1 MTEIAPP
8 ARRLAPA
15 VVATAAF
22 AVVIWGA
29 SPFATK
35 LGVMDTDPLL
45 VGLLRT
51 VVAAAASIPLT
62 LMGRVRRPATG
73 RDWSWLVVSAVC
85 GFVIFPVFFS
95 LGLRLSTAS
104 HGALLIATLP
114 IWTGLIAAGLER
126 RMPARRWLYGCALAL
141 AGTAALIGERSGFE
155 GGSNPVLGDLVI
167 LVGCWACALGY
178 VAGARLSGTLGS
190 WSTTMWGVTIGTV
203 IGVPVLLLTRGW
215 ETVLQVGPAGWIA
228 ILYLAFVVT
237 VIGYIAWYWAL
248 SKGGVARVAPA
259 QFFLPVVGVGLA
271 VIFLGERLSA
281 IGIGAAIVILFG
293 VRMTQRS

>member
-1 MTEIAPP
+1 MKSLAPP
-8 ARRLAPA
+8 AQRLTPA
-15 VVATAAF
+15 VIGAAAF

-35 LGVMDTDPLL
+35 LGVADTDPLL

-51 VVAAAASIPLT
+51 IVAAAVSVPLI
-62 LMGRVRRPATG
+62 LLGRVSRPDNA
-73 RDWSWLVVSAVC
+73 RDWRWLMVSAVC

-95 LGLRLSTAS
+95 LGLRFTTAS

-126 RMPARRWLYGCALAL
+126 RIPARRWLYGCALAL
-141 AGTAALIGERSGFE
+141 AGTAALIGDRSGFE
-155 GGSNPVLGDLVI
+155 GGSDPIIGDLII
-167 LVGCWACALGY
+167 LVGCWACSLGY

-190 WSTTMWGVTIGTV
+190 WSTTMWGATIGTAV
-203 IGVPVLLLTRGW
+203 GVPILLLTRGW
-215 ETVLQVGPAGWIA
+215 EAVLNVGPAGWAA
-228 ILYLAFVVT
+228 IIYLAFIVT

-248 SKGGVARVAPA
+248 SKGSVARVAPA

-271 VIFLGERLSA
+271 VVFLGERLTA
-281 IGIGAAIVILFG
+281 VGVAAAIVILIG
-293 VRMTQRS
+293 VRVTQRS

>member
-1 MTEIAPP
+1 MKSVAPP
-8 ARRLAPA
+8 MQRLTPA
-15 VVATAAF
+15 VIGAAAF

-35 LGVMDTDPLL
+35 LGVADTDPLL

-51 VVAAAASIPLT
+51 IVAAAVSVPLI
-62 LMGRVRRPATG
+62 LFGRVSRPDNT
-73 RDWSWLVVSAVC
+73 RDWRWLMVSAIC

-114 IWTGLIAAGLER
+114 IWTGLIAASFER

-141 AGTAALIGERSGFE
+141 AGTAALIGDRSSFE
-155 GGSNPVLGDLVI
+155 GGSDPIIGDLII
-167 LVGCWACALGY
+167 LVGCWACSLGY

-190 WSTTMWGVTIGTV
+190 WSTTMWGATIGTAV
-203 IGVPVLLLTRGW
+203 GVPVLLLTRGW
-215 ETVLQVGPAGWIA
+215 EAVLHVGPAGWAA
-228 ILYLAFVVT
+228 IVYLAFIVT

-271 VIFLGERLSA
+271 VVLLDERLTA
-281 IGIGAAIVILFG
+281 VGIGAAIVILIG
-293 VRMTQRS
+293 VRVTQRS

>member
-1 MTEIAPP
+1 MKSVAPP
-8 ARRLAPA
+8 MQRLTPA
-15 VVATAAF
+15 VIGAAAF

-35 LGVMDTDPLL
+35 LGVADTDPLL

-51 VVAAAASIPLT
+51 IVAAAVSVPLI
-62 LMGRVRRPATG
+62 LFGRVSRPDNT
-73 RDWSWLVVSAVC
+73 RDWRWLMVSAIC

-114 IWTGLIAAGLER
+114 IWTGLIAAGFER

-141 AGTAALIGERSGFE
+141 AGTAALIGDRSSFE
-155 GGSNPVLGDLVI
+155 GGSDPIIGDLII
-167 LVGCWACALGY
+167 LVGCWACSLGY

-190 WSTTMWGVTIGTV
+190 WSTTMWGATIGTAV
-203 IGVPVLLLTRGW
+203 GVPVLLLTRGW
-215 ETVLQVGPAGWIA
+215 EAVLHVGPAGWAA
-228 ILYLAFVVT
+228 IVYLAFIVT

-271 VIFLGERLSA
+271 VVLLDERLTA
-281 IGIGAAIVILFG
+281 VGIGAAIVILIG
-293 VRMTQRS
+293 VRVTQRS

>member
-1 MTEIAPP
+1 MKSVAPP
-8 ARRLAPA
+8 AQRLTPA
-15 VVATAAF
+15 VIGAAAF

-35 LGVMDTDPLL
+35 LGVADTDPLL

-51 VVAAAASIPLT
+51 IVAAAVSVPLI
-62 LMGRVRRPATG
+62 LLGRVSRPGNA
-73 RDWSWLVVSAVC
+73 RDWRWLMVSAIC

-95 LGLRLSTAS
+95 VGLRFTTAS

-141 AGTAALIGERSGFE
+141 AGTAALIGDRSGFE
-155 GGSNPVLGDLVI
+155 GGSDPVIGDLII
-167 LVGCWACALGY
+167 LVGCWACSLGY

-190 WSTTMWGVTIGTV
+190 WSTTMWGATIGTAV
-203 IGVPVLLLTRGW
+203 GVPVLLLTRGW
-215 ETVLQVGPAGWIA
+215 EAVLHIGPAGWIA
-228 ILYLAFVVT
+228 IVYLAFIVT

-248 SKGGVARVAPA
+248 SKGEVARVAPA

-271 VIFLGERLSA
+271 VVFLGERLTA
-281 IGIGAAIVILFG
+281 VGIGAAIVILIG
-293 VRMTQRS
+293 VRLTQRS

>member
-1 MTEIAPP
+1 MKSVAPP
-8 ARRLAPA
+8 AQRLTPA
-15 VVATAAF
+15 VIGAAAF
-22 AVVIWGA
+22 AVAIWGA

-35 LGVMDTDPLL
+35 LGVADTDPLL

-51 VVAAAASIPLT
+51 IVAASVSVPLT
-62 LMGRVRRPATG
+62 LLGRVRFPSDG
-73 RDWSWLVVSAVC
+73 RDWAWLVISATC

-126 RMPARRWLYGCALAL
+126 RMPARRWLLGCALAL
-141 AGTAALIGERSGFE
+141 AGTAALIGDRSGFE
-155 GGSNPVLGDLVI
+155 GGRDPVVGDLIV

-203 IGVPVLLLTRGW
+203 AGIPVLLLARGW
-215 ETVLQVGPAGWIA
+215 GSVTHVGPAGWMA
-228 ILYLAFVVT
+228 VLYLAFIVT

-271 VIFLGERLSA
+271 VAFLDERLTA
-281 IGIGAAIVILFG
+281 VGIGAAIVILIG
-293 VRMTQRS
+293 VRLTQRS

>member
-1 MTEIAPP
+1 MKSLAPP
-8 ARRLAPA
+8 APRLTSA
-15 VVATAAF
+15 VIGAAAF

-35 LGVMDTDPLL
+35 LGVADTDPLL

-51 VVAAAASIPLT
+51 IVAASVSIPLT
-62 LMGRVRRPATG
+62 LLGRVQHPATS
-73 RDWSWLVVSAVC
+73 RDWKWLVVSAAC

-114 IWTGLIAAGLER
+114 IWTGLIAAGFER
-126 RMPARRWLYGCALAL
+126 RMPARRWLLGCALAL

-155 GGSNPVLGDLVI
+155 GGSDPAIGDLII
-167 LVGCWACALGY
+167 LVGCWACSLGY

-190 WSTTMWGVTIGTV
+190 WSTTMWGATIGTA

-215 ETVLQVGPAGWIA
+215 ESVLHVGPAGWMA
-228 ILYLAFVVT
+228 IVYLAFIVT
-237 VIGYIAWYWAL
+237 VVGYIAWYWAL

-271 VIFLGERLSA
+271 VVFLGERLTTVGVA
-281 IGIGAAIVILFG
+281 AAIVILIG
-293 VRMTQRS
+293 VRVTQRS